1 MGARISTLGIF
12 SPNSRTKLLC
22 FSRDAARSDRRTRD
36 LKEAVK
42 FPGTEGMKR
51 KKWMMKKKNSDL
63 CNKWAKGG
71 DLCELW
77 AETSETKVA
86 APEGRVARGGI
97 CLAADEEG
105 AIRSEMAMGKWGAK
119 TLEMWGRGGR
129 DQRGRTQEEEERAC
143 IMYGVCVRGEGEGR
157 REKDFL

>member
-1 MGARISTLGIF
+1 M
-12 SPNSRTKLLC
+12 
-22 FSRDAARSDRRTRD
+22 
-36 LKEAVK
+36 
-42 FPGTEGMKR
+42 
-51 KKWMMKKKNSDL
+51 
-63 CNKWAKGG
+63 
-71 DLCELW
+71 CELS
-77 AETSETKVA
+77 AETSKTKVA

-143 IMYGVCVRGEGEGR
+143 MVYVLEEGERERELGR

>member
-1 MGARISTLGIF
+1 
-12 SPNSRTKLLC
+12 
-22 FSRDAARSDRRTRD
+22 
-36 LKEAVK
+36 
-42 FPGTEGMKR
+42 
-51 KKWMMKKKNSDL
+51 
-63 CNKWAKGG
+63 
-71 DLCELW
+71 LCELS
-77 AETSETKVA
+77 AETSKTKVA